1 MEEFEKQSRWRF
13 SITPWPFVV
22 ASLFLAVA
30 THYLYGLYGIVHW
43 QVMRPSI
50 RLEMDIKSLA
60 SQSSASQKKSSAEN
74 DWNEILERMK
84 RYSKDLSAASSSLMK
99 RTATYHITGIV
110 SLLFTAVAF
119 LGKPRWA
126 GLVSLP
132 FSFYAAFLSF
142 IIM

>member
-1 MEEFEKQSRWRF
+1 MAFL
-13 SITPWPFVV
+13 
-22 ASLFLAVA
+22 SLTMAICRCVSFLRHCD
-30 THYLYGLYGIVHW
+30 TYLLGLYGIVHW

-50 RLEMDIKSLA
+50 QLEMDIKSLA
-60 SQSSASQKKSSAEN
+60 SQSSTSQKKSSGEN
-74 DWNEILERMK
+74 DRTEILERMK

-110 SLLFTAVAF
+110 SLLFTVVAF

-132 FSFYAAFLSF
+132 FSLYAASLFF